1 MKLYT
6 EIETES
12 SWILT
17 SNRPQRCVHLRTGEK
32 WERGEVMAREVE
44 REGERGRRLGEG
56 RERDRRQMRV
66 KRRMM
71 YIQRVWV
78 GRER

>member
-1 MKLYT
+1 MGKRR
-6 EIETES
+6 S
-12 SWILT
+12 A
-17 SNRPQRCVHLRTGEK
+17 G
-32 WERGEVMAREVE
+32 ERG
-44 REGERGRRLGEG
+44 GERGRKLGEG

-71 YIQRVWV
+71 HIKRVWV